1 METLCSIQ
9 KLVDSRLQ
17 SMLDGKPQSI
27 KIFAKFYRAALFH
40 PTTTRSL
47 VIASLLER
55 LNKNS
60 GDYRKCSDSDKQWKY
75 KIQQDHILVMLAQA
89 MPPQLQTK
97 VPLINEHGNI
107 ELYHFETP
115 YRMLSYLQSSYYGI
129 HLANASGSS
138 HLLLFSGTAP
148 FAHYNATPLTMFF
161 DALGDIGEAFS
172 STTQTKQLIRDKL
185 LKENQS
191 DKPHVTFL
199 GHSLG
204 GAVARREA
212 KLCRRLDTQRQLE
225 VQYRSY
231 SAPHP
236 IRTHDVVI
244 PWISVIVA
252 IALGISLTGG
262 VGMLPAISIGLA
274 AFILG
279 IAGYSV
285 WSYANATTTSSALQM
300 DTCMKHAFVKQC
312 SPGDWSHMARYPV
325 FDKKTTLTD
334 ASDCKSNWYQADIEI
349 TQRVRTSPNKTHIES
364 TIDIGHGY
372 LHPDDSWRQR
382 HLTTLSF
389 VLITKPILLTVG
401 FLGWMSV
408 ELGGRLFRAFDRR
421 QATQKNTTSTP
432 KFPTLYQEKS
442 AIFAAIKQSEYGYSA
457 KQANDYSL
465 SFFQN
470 MLRQDAL
477 TDKASKTPK

>member
-1 METLCSIQ
+1 
-9 KLVDSRLQ
+9 
-17 SMLDGKPQSI
+17 MLDGKPESS
-27 KIFAKFYRAALFH
+27 KVFAAFYQAAFLH
-40 PTTTRSL
+40 PTTMRSL

-55 LNKNS
+55 LHNNS
-60 GDYRKCSDSDKQWKY
+60 NDYQTSTDSDMQWKY
-75 KIQQDHILVMLAQA
+75 KIQQDHLLVILAKA
-89 MPPQLQTK
+89 MPPQLSTQ
-97 VPLINEHGNI
+97 VPLINEHGDV
-107 ELYHFETP
+107 EPYRFEKP

-148 FAHYNATPLTMFF
+148 FAHYNATPLTLFF
-161 DALGDIGEAFS
+161 DALGDVGEAFS
-172 STTQTKQLIRDKL
+172 SKAQTKQLIKNRL

-191 DKPHVTFL
+191 VKPHVTFL

-212 KLCRRLDTQRQLE
+212 KLCRDLNTANQLE

-231 SAPHP
+231 SAPNP

-244 PWISVIVA
+244 PWLSVI
-252 IALGISLTGG
+252 LGVGLAISLTSG
-262 VGMLPAISIGLA
+262 VGMLPTIAIGLGT
-274 AFILG
+274 FMLG
-279 IAGYSV
+279 IAGYSI
-285 WSYANATTTSSALQM
+285 WSYANTTTTSSALQM
-300 DTCMKHAFVKQC
+300 DTCMDHAFVKQC
-312 SPGDWSHMARYPV
+312 SPGNWSHMARYPV

-364 TIDIGHGY
+364 TIGIGHGY

-432 KFPTLYQEKS
+432 TIPTLYQEK
-442 AIFAAIKQSEYGYSA
+442 ALYS
-457 KQANDYSL
+457 Q
-465 SFFQN
+465 
-470 MLRQDAL
+470 
-477 TDKASKTPK
+477 P